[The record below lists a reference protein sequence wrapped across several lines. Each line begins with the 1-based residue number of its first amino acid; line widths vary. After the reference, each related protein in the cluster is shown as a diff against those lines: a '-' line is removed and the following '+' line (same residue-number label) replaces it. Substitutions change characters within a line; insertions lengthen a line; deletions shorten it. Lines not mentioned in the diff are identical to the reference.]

1 MKLIAGVWRGKGRKG
16 GAYREDTAT
25 VGWNCI
31 TDRTVG
37 AGFITDWAKGAGF
50 GKLTGN
56 VLLLVEQEAGRRT
69 CTN

>member
-1 MKLIAGVWRGKGRKG
+1 MKLIVGVWRGKGRKG

-25 VGWNCI
+25 VGWNCM

-37 AGFITDWAKGAGF
+37 AGLITDGAKGAGF
-50 GKLTGN
+50 GKLTGK
-56 VLLLVEQEAGRRT
+56 VLLVEQEAGRRT